1 MKITRKDIMKAVL
14 SVLTTMLFCGCLC
27 YVTMRYFTTYDG
39 DKGYLTHAM
48 LCFAFLFID
57 VVLCSFYAAR
67 NIRVILIKSQWRNTK
82 KWPRGYKSQVAF
94 ITKDDCIYNGIYD
107 KDCGV
112 FRAYDGLK
120 FQKDEIVSWCY
131 DSQRDHLYR
140 YFIKYFSNPVR
151 RTDW

>member
-1 MKITRKDIMKAVL
+1 MEEIKKDFKRAVL
-14 SVLTTMLFCGCLC
+14 SVMATLVFCMCLC
-27 YVTMRYFTTYDG
+27 FVTMQAFISYDG
-39 DKGYLTHAM
+39 GVTHIVHSVI
-48 LCFAFLFID
+48 CFACLFID
-57 VVLCSFYAAR
+57 VLISAFYAAR

>member
-1 MKITRKDIMKAVL
+1 MAYVSVPKD
-14 SVLTTMLFCGCLC
+14 LTKVKNKVAFNLTKRQIICL
-27 YVTMRYFTTYDG
+27 G
-39 DKGYLTHAM
+39 IALG
-48 LCFAFLFID
+48 FLFID

-82 KWPRGYKSQVAF
+82 KWPRGDKSQVAF